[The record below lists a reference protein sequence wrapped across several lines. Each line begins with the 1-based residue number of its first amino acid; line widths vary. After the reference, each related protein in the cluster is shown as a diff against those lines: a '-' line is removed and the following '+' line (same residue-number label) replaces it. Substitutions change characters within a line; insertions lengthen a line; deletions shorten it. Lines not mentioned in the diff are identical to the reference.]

1 MGYYDSYL
9 FHHGILGQKWG
20 VRRFQRK
27 DGTRTPAGKERARE
41 NVNTAAVEKKGLD
54 PNYIG
59 HPAMGVNKT
68 TGSVKEFSYMDSG
81 LIEAGRKQH
90 PELFN

>member
-1 MGYYDSYL
+1 MTPEQAKVIVL
-9 FHHGILGQKWG
+9 KKLPIGIKLGPATDYKGHYVFG
-20 VRRFQRK
+20 V
-27 DGTRTPAGKERARE
+27 
-41 NVNTAAVEKKGLD
+41 VD

-68 TGSVKEFSYMDSG
+68 TGSVKEFSYMDPG